1 MKRFISKFFVLMLV
15 FGLLVA
21 CGSQGNKGDGEGGS
35 GGGELVVYSPNS
47 DGEVEGLLYYW
58 AEKNGVKVNLQ
69 SMGTGEALAKISAE
83 KDNPQADLMFGGM
96 NLGAYLQHEGLFE
109 EYVAEGYDKIP
120 EGYRTHVEKYPFFTH
135 YGLSG
140 SNLLVNVN
148 LEKEMIEN
156 GELDGEIKGYAD
168 LLNPALKGKIAM
180 GDAAGS
186 SSALAQLTNMLLVMN
201 TDAKKDGLDGE
212 LAFGPDAK
220 GWEYVE
226 KFMLNLDGKILGS
239 SSALYKGT
247 EAGEYVVAATYE
259 DPSIALL
266 TDGSQN
272 VRVVYPEEGA
282 VWLPAASAIVKDAKN
297 LDNAKSF
304 IDFLVSDDGQKQIAK
319 LTYRPV
325 RDDIIH
331 ENEFMQPFSD
341 INVAFEDIE
350 YVSNHRSDI
359 QAKFKDML
367 TNLGIDTEE

>member
-21 CGSQGNKGDGEGGS
+21 CGSQGNEGGGEGGS

-201 TDAKKDGLDGE
+201 PDAKKDGLDGE

>member
-1 MKRFISKFFVLMLV
+1 MKRLFTSLMVL
-15 FGLLVA
+15 LLAVALLAA
-21 CGSQGNKGDGEGGS
+21 CGPKTPSNGGDDKL
-35 GGGELVVYSPNS
+35 GGELVVYSPNS

-58 AEKNGVKVNLQ
+58 ADKNGVKVNLQ
-69 SMGTGEALAKISAE
+69 SMGTGEALAKIAAE

-109 EYVAEGYDKIP
+109 EYVAKGYDKIP
-120 EGYRTHVEKYPFFTH
+120 AGYRTHVEKYPFFTH

-148 LEKEMIEN
+148 LEKELIDSGDLE
-156 GELDGEIKGYAD
+156 GEIKGYAD
-168 LLNPALKGKIAM
+168 LLQPGLKGKIAM
-180 GDAAGS
+180 GDAGGS

-201 TDAKKDGLDGE
+201 PDAKKDGLDGA
-212 LAFGPDAK
+212 LAYGPDAK
-220 GWEYVE
+220 GWDFVE
-226 KFMLNLDGKILGS
+226 KFIENLDGVILGS

-266 TDGSQN
+266 TDGSKN

-282 VWLPAASAIVKDAKN
+282 VWLPAASAIVAGAKN
-297 LDNAKSF
+297 LENAKSF
-304 IDFLVSDDGQKQIAK
+304 IDFLVSDEGQKQIAK

-331 ENEFMQPFSD
+331 ENEFMKPFSD

-350 YVSNHRSDI
+350 YVSNHRSEI
-359 QAKFKDML
+359 QAQFKDVL
-367 TNLGIDTEE
+367 TGLGITTE

>member
-1 MKRFISKFFVLMLV
+1 MKRLFTSLMVL
-15 FGLLVA
+15 LLVGAVLAA
-21 CGSQGNKGDGEGGS
+21 CGPKTPPSNGDDGKL
-35 GGGELVVYSPNS
+35 GGELVVYSPNS

-58 AEKNGVKVNLQ
+58 AEKNDVKVNLQ
-69 SMGTGEALAKISAE
+69 SMGTGEALTKIAAE

-109 EYVAEGYDKIP
+109 EYVATGYDKIP
-120 EGYRTHVEKYPFFTH
+120 AGYRTHLEKYPFFTH

-148 LEKEMIEN
+148 LEAELIES
-156 GELDGEIKGYAD
+156 GDLKGEIKGYAD
-168 LLNPALKGKIAM
+168 LLQPGLKGKIAM
-180 GDAAGS
+180 GDAGGS

-201 TDAKKDGLDGE
+201 PDAKKDGLDGE
-212 LAFGPDAK
+212 LAYGPDAK
-220 GWEYVE
+220 GWDYVE
-226 KFMLNLDGKILGS
+226 EFMANLDGKILGS

-266 TDGSQN
+266 TDGSKN

-282 VWLPAASAIVKDAKN
+282 VWLPAASAIVKGAKN
-297 LDNAKSF
+297 LENAKSF
-304 IDFLVSDDGQKQIAK
+304 IDFLVSDEGQKQIAK

-331 ENEFMQPFSD
+331 ENEYMQPFSD

-350 YVSNHRSDI
+350 YVSNHRSEI
-359 QAKFKDML
+359 QAQFKDIL
-367 TNLGIDTEE
+367 TNLGIATD

>member
-21 CGSQGNKGDGEGGS
+21 CGSQGNEGGGEGGS

-201 TDAKKDGLDGE
+201 PDAKKDGLDGE

-325 RDDIIH
+325 RDDIVH

>member
-21 CGSQGNKGDGEGGS
+21 CGSQGNKGGGEGGS

-201 TDAKKDGLDGE
+201 PDAKKDGLDGE

-304 IDFLVSDDGQKQIAK
+304 IDFLVSEDGQKQIAK

-325 RDDIIH
+325 RDDIVH

>member
-1 MKRFISKFFVLMLV
+1 MKRLFQVLVV
-15 FGLLVA
+15 FLLA
-21 CGSQGNKGDGEGGS
+21 TSLLMGCGKKD
-35 GGGELVVYSPNS
+35 GGELVVYSPNS

-58 AEKNGVKVNLQ
+58 AEKNNVTVNLQ
-69 SMGTGEALAKISAE
+69 SMGTGEALTKIAAE
-83 KDNPQADLMFGGM
+83 KDNPQADVMFGGM

-109 EYVAEGYDKIP
+109 EYVANGYDKIP
-120 EGYRTHVEKYPFFTH
+120 AGYRTHVEKYPYFTH

-148 LEKEMIEN
+148 LEKELIDA
-156 GELDGEIKGYAD
+156 GKLTGEITGYAD
-168 LLNPALKGKIAM
+168 LLQDGLFGQIAM
-180 GDAAGS
+180 GDAGGS

-201 TDAKKDGLDGE
+201 EDAKKDGLDAE
-212 LAFGPDAK
+212 VAFGPNAK
-220 GWEYVE
+220 GWDYVE
-226 KFMLNLDGKILGS
+226 KFLKNLDGKILGS

-266 TDGSQN
+266 TDGSKN
-272 VRVVYPEEGA
+272 VRVVYPTEGA
-282 VWLPAASAIVKDAKN
+282 VWLPAASAIVKGAKN

-304 IDFLVSDDGQKQIAK
+304 IDFLVSDEGQKQIAK

-350 YVSNHRSDI
+350 YVSNHRSEI
-359 QAKFKDML
+359 QAQFKDII
-367 TNLGIDTEE
+367 TALGIEKK